1 MVFELRKTVEF
12 AKSLPELAEQ
22 VGQLARDLLGGL
34 ETMAALDGSNGPL
47 VDSFNAG
54 LQQIVNALTVTHAA
68 EPQDARV
75 SALGLLEVDWNAGQV
90 AEVVLRDNASAVQFV
105 DPPGAG
111 RFVLYV
117 TQDTAGNTIGG
128 WQETIDWPGGVAPV
142 ITAGAGARDK
152 IVFDFDGS
160 RYSGEFRQDYS

>member
-22 VGQLARDLLGGL
+22 VGQLARDLLAGL
-34 ETMAALDGSNGPL
+34 EEAVSLDGSSGPL
-47 VDSFNAG
+47 IDTFDAG
-54 LQQIVNALTVTHAA
+54 LQEIVNVLTLTHAT
-68 EPQDARV
+68 EPQDARI
-75 SALGLLEVDWNAGQV
+75 AEGLLTVDWNAGQV
-90 AEVVLRDNASAVQFV
+90 AEIVLRGNASAVQFV
-105 DPPGAG
+105 DPPGGG

-128 WQETIDWPGGVAPV
+128 WQETIDWPAGGAPV
-142 ITAGAGARDK
+142 ITAAAGSRDK
-152 IVFDFDGS
+152 LVFDFDGT